1 MSSPSPSPPLLRGND
16 YAVLKTR
23 LGEAPAVAP
32 ISIVIPTY
40 NRADR
45 LARTLAA
52 ILHLERPTGGLEIV
66 VADDGSTDDTPAV
79 VRAFEASLSI
89 THVRQADYG
98 HRLAEVCN
106 LGIRAARHQR
116 IVLLQSDMLPSR
128 GLLSAYGR
136 WLDLE
141 TPLLLIGMRRFIRA
155 DHLGTEA
162 IKQNPSFETDLIE
175 IQTQNEM
182 WTSDGEGVT
191 EDWRMPLYRQSD
203 WLRNEPAPFRAVVGS
218 NLAFRRKDALA
229 IGGFCE
235 EFQSWGGEDGEF
247 GYRAFLAGFALVPVV
262 EAIAYHQ
269 EPPDGR
275 NETDRRAGFAVSRT
289 LRTELCALAPFRR
302 PDDDTERRTPMVVVG
317 RKGQRWTELERRSPY
332 WLILDDDA
340 LVSSCAIR
348 TLVEVLEREPVDGVV
363 LEGTSRGLF
372 VSTRAWHRAVEDKE
386 WLGQGL
392 AEWLLQLDPHLRL
405 KRLDIASLDV
415 ELAHA
420 R

>member
-1 MSSPSPSPPLLRGND
+1 MNLPSPPRPLLRGND
-16 YAVLKTR
+16 YSALEAR
-23 LGEAPAVAP
+23 LGEVPAAEP

-40 NRADR
+40 DRADR

-52 ILHLERPTGGLEIV
+52 ITHLDMPAGGLEVV

-79 VRAFEASLSI
+79 IRAFEAFLSI
-89 THVRQADYG
+89 THVRQADRG

-106 LGIRAARHQR
+106 LGIRAARHER

-128 GLLSAYGR
+128 SLLSAYGR

-141 TPLLLIGMRRFIRA
+141 TPVLLIGMRRFICA
-155 DHLGTEA
+155 DHLSADDIRNNPAFEA
-162 IKQNPSFETDLIE
+162 TLIE

-182 WTSDGEGVT
+182 WTRDGVGVT
-191 EDWRMPLYRQSD
+191 EDWRLPLYRQSD
-203 WLRNEPAPFRAVVGS
+203 GLRNEPAPFRAVVGS
-218 NLAFRRKDALA
+218 NLAFRRTDALA

-247 GYRAFLAGFALVPVV
+247 GYRAFLAGFALVPVT

-269 EPPDGR
+269 EPPDGH

-289 LRTELCALAPFRR
+289 LRAELCALAPFR
-302 PDDDTERRTPMVVVG
+302 PPGDHADRRTPRVAVV
-317 RKGQRWTELERRSPY
+317 REGQRWPELAQRSPY

-340 LVSSCAIR
+340 VVSSR
-348 TLVEVLEREPVDGVV
+348 MTLTLLETLEREPIDGVL
-363 LEGTSRGLF
+363 LEGTSRGLL
-372 VSTRAWHRAVEDKE
+372 VSTRAWRRVVEDRDPP
-386 WLGQGL
+386 GQGL
-392 AEWLLQLDPHLRL
+392 AYWVSRLEPHLRL
-405 KRLDIASLDV
+405 ERLDPTSP
-415 ELAHA
+415 EPAHA